1 MAGKRI
7 SELKMGLLRVPNIKN
22 TGIKEKKNE
31 QIFRDLWETMKYN
44 YIYIKLQRKKTEK
57 DRKKYLKK

>member
-1 MAGKRI
+1 
-7 SELKMGLLRVPNIKN
+7 MGLLRVPNIKN